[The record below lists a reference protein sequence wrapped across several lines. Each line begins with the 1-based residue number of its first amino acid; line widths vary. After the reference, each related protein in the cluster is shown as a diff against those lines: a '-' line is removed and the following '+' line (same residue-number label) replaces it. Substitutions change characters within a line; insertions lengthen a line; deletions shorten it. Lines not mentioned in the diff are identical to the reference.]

1 MARRSKPP
9 GSTSA
14 GGWGT
19 AHQKLRADYQRRMDA
34 GEQFTCWR
42 CGHLLQPGMLWHLGH
57 DDVDRSIY
65 RGPEHVGREC
75 PMGGN
80 TATYKRRATPLRR
93 WNL

>member
-1 MARRSKPP
+1 MARRSKPS

-19 AHQKLRADYQRRMDA
+19 AHQKLRAGYVQRMA
-34 GEQFTCWR
+34 QGEQFNCWR
-42 CGHLLQPGMLWHLGH
+42 CGRWINPAMPWDLGH
-57 DDVDRSIY
+57 DDMDRSIT
-65 RGPEHVGREC
+65 RGPEHRGREC

-80 TATYKRRATPLRR
+80 RATYKRRVTKLRR

>member
-19 AHQKLRADYQRRMDA
+19 AHQKLRADYVQRMA
-34 GEQFTCWR
+34 QGEQFNCWR
-42 CGHLLQPGMLWHLGH
+42 CGYPVNPEAFDLGH
-57 DDVDRSIY
+57 DDHDRTQY
-65 RGPEHVGREC
+65 RGPEHRGREC

-80 TATYKRRATPLRR
+80 RATYKRRVTQLRR